1 LLERTF
7 QYITHSDDIGEDLD
21 HLDRMLAGVFDS
33 YSVETRYVR
42 KDYSQVWVALTV
54 SLVREPSGEPNYF
67 ISVIEDITE
76 RKMAELLLGS
86 LKPREVEILHLMAQG
101 RTNREMAQQ
110 LMVSVSTVK
119 NHVQHIIA
127 KLEVSDRTQ
136 AAVRAAELGLI
147 DPEG

>member
-1 LLERTF
+1 
-7 QYITHSDDIGEDLD
+7 
-21 HLDRMLAGVFDS
+21 
-33 YSVETRYVR
+33 
-42 KDYSQVWVALTV
+42 VALTV

-76 RKMAELLLGS
+76 RKMAELLLRS

>member
-1 LLERTF
+1 
-7 QYITHSDDIGEDLD
+7 
-21 HLDRMLAGVFDS
+21 
-33 YSVETRYVR
+33 
-42 KDYSQVWVALTV
+42 V
-54 SLVREPSGEPNYF
+54 SLVRKPSGEPNYF

>member
-1 LLERTF
+1 MLERTF
-7 QYITHSDDIGEDLD
+7 QDITHSDDIGEDLN
-21 HLDRMLAGVFDS
+21 HLDRMLASEFGS
-33 YSVETRYVR
+33 YSVEKRYAR
-42 KDYSQVWVALTV
+42 KDTSQVWVTLTV

-67 ISVIEDITE
+67 IAVIEDITE
-76 RKMAELLLGS
+76 RKMAELL
-86 LKPREVEILHLMAQG
+86 RLMAQG

-147 DPEG
+147 DPEE

>member
-1 LLERTF
+1 
-7 QYITHSDDIGEDLD
+7 
-21 HLDRMLAGVFDS
+21 
-33 YSVETRYVR
+33 
-42 KDYSQVWVALTV
+42 
-54 SLVREPSGEPNYF
+54 
-67 ISVIEDITE
+67 
-76 RKMAELLLGS
+76 
-86 LKPREVEILHLMAQG
+86 
-101 RTNREMAQQ
+101 MAQQ